1 MVRQA
6 VAALEEREMRA
17 RILYDEFDTN
27 NDGKIQPK
35 ELGVLLSEM
44 YGSEIPDMDLN
55 EMSRKHFSK
64 ADKNADGVL
73 RCLQQQLLV
82 SRRSTLPHWHQ
93 KPTQHR
99 HRCNVLDG

>member
-1 MVRQA
+1 
-6 VAALEEREMRA
+6 MRA

-73 RCLQQQLLV
+73 RCLQQQLLTPC
-82 SRRSTLPHWHQ
+82 SSLMCLCDLTALRSSWRT
-93 KPTQHR
+93 TTR
-99 HRCNVLDG
+99 